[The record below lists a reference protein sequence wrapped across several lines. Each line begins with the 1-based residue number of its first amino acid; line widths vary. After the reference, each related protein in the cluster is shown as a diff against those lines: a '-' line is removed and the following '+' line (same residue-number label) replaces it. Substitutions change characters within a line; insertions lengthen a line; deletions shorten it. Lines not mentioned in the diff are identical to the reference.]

1 LPGNDPAFVEKLSA
15 GERPVALLAM
25 SSPYLLRA
33 CPNVKAYLAAFGVT
47 QSGEVAAVRA
57 VLGEIGV
64 SGRMPVSIPAL
75 RRSGTGCGSPRAFQS
90 RDRKGA
96 VARRGRDFLSS

>member
-1 LPGNDPAFVEKLSA
+1 MVAAFSGQAALPGNDPAFVEKLSA

-64 SGRMPVSIPAL
+64 SGRMPVSIPGYAQIGDGL
-75 RRSGTGCGSPRAFQS
+75 RLEPRRTGQ
-90 RDRKGA
+90 
-96 VARRGRDFLSS
+96 